1 LAPPLLWIGV
11 CEAKAL
17 SGEKGGKIILLI
29 YIQIMV
35 VSKLDNTVNYVEL
48 KRVDPD
54 DLSKETSLYQVLI
67 KGINVIIAIG
77 NPKNTFANKNITYF
91 PVYLVKHNNKVIQI
105 GVYEVLS
112 TNLLA
117 YRDEIGDL
125 DLEKFD
131 DPLIYT
137 FATEEMINK
146 LRMVPDKEDLEEES
160 DSDESEMEVVLE
172 PKKSNKDKMK
182 SKELEEK
189 AAAAVPDIQIP
200 HIRRDIFT
208 PRLGAVIPK
217 MLAKENSKQAT
228 DIREKYHE
236 KSEDIWIQ
244 KYMKNKNYSIT
255 DNEGSGDCL
264 FATIRDAFHSI
275 GQDTTVDKLRKK
287 IADDAKQEN
296 FNLYKQG
303 YDMYS
308 KEILDTKAAFIQDK
322 KEYDDMKAK
331 MATTIDRQ
339 QQLIIRDAALKKK
352 KTMERLKR
360 EYEYAKENMKDFNF
374 MKDINNLAELKK
386 VMKTCAFWADAW
398 AINTLERILNIKII
412 ILSSRLYKSGD
423 LNNVM
428 QCGGA
433 VDPIIES
440 RGEFNP
446 EFYIIVEHTG
456 SHYMLVGYKKK
467 LIFTFNELP
476 YDIKRMIADKCMEK
490 NAGIFSFIPE
500 FEAFRGDITGIRKE
514 APVFDELSES
524 KIMNL
529 YDDNIVFQFYSKSVD
544 ARPGKGSGE
553 KIPEEAVHEFAD
565 LKEIPDWRKK
575 LSNFWIAP
583 FVLDNHKWNSVE
595 HYYQGSKFKKKNPEF
610 YLQFALDSGT
620 DLSQDPVM
628 AKGAGGKTGKSGGV
642 LIRPKQVEIDPD
654 FFLKRSRQEM
664 SDAQQ
669 AKFTQNEDLRAMLV
683 ATKNAKL
690 QHFRRG
696 QEPELF
702 DTLMIIRNK
711 IAQQQL

>member
-1 LAPPLLWIGV
+1 
-11 CEAKAL
+11 
-17 SGEKGGKIILLI
+17 
-29 YIQIMV
+29 MV
-35 VSKLDNTVNYVEL
+35 VSKLDNSVNYVEL

-91 PVYLVKHNNKVIQI
+91 PIYLVKHNNKVIQI
-105 GVYEVLS
+105 GVYEILS
-112 TNLLA
+112 TNLLD

-125 DLEKFD
+125 DLEKFN

-146 LRMVPDKEDLEEES
+146 LRMVPDKEDLEET
-160 DSDESEMEVVLE
+160 ESEEEVVIIE
-172 PKKSNKDKMK
+172 PKKKGKDKE
-182 SKELEEK
+182 KEKRKAEELDV
-189 AAAAVPDIQIP
+189 AVADIQIP
-200 HIRRDIFT
+200 HVRRDIFT

-217 MLAKENSKQAT
+217 MLNKESAKQAS

-236 KSEDIWIQ
+236 NPNDIWLQ
-244 KYMKNKNYSIT
+244 RYMKNKNYSIT
-255 DNEGSGDCL
+255 DNEGGGECL

-275 GQDTTVDKLRKK
+275 GQETTVDKLRKK
-287 IADDAKQEN
+287 IADDAKQEI
-296 FNLYKQG
+296 FNVYKQS

-308 KEILDTKAAFIQDK
+308 KEIMDTKAAFIEEK
-322 KEYDDMKAK
+322 KEYDDMKTK

-352 KTMERLKR
+352 KTMDGLKR

-374 MKDINNLAELKK
+374 MKDINNLADLKK
-386 VMKTCAFWADAW
+386 VIKTCAFWGDTW
-398 AINTLERILNIKII
+398 AINTLERILNVKII
-412 ILSSRLYKSGD
+412 ILSSKLYKSGD

-428 QCGGA
+428 QCGSFI
-433 VDPIIES
+433 DPIIES

-467 LIFTFNELP
+467 MIFTFNELP

-500 FEAFRGDITGIRKE
+500 FEAFRGDITGMHRA

-553 KIPEEAVHEFAD
+553 KIPEEFVKEFAD
-565 LKEIPDWRKK
+565 LAAIPDWRKK

-583 FVLDNHKWNSVE
+583 FVFDNHKWSSVE
-595 HYYQGSKFKKKNPEF
+595 HYYQGSKFKKKHPEF

-620 DLSQDPVM
+620 DLSKDPAM
-628 AKGAGGKTGKSGGV
+628 AKGAGGKTGKYQGE
-642 LIRPKQVEIDPD
+642 LIRPKEVEIDPD
-654 FFLKRSRQEM
+654 FFLKRNRQEM

-669 AKFTQNEDLRAMLV
+669 AKFTQNEDLKAMLV

-690 QHFRRG
+690 QHYRRG

-711 IAQQQL
+711 IAQGQM